1 MNMKRTRA
9 IIPLLLTSLLLVLAG
24 CSSQKNTAKSRFW
37 QSFTAKYNIYYNGTQ
52 AYIEGSQAKED
63 GNKDN
68 YTEIIPLYTVGNK
81 NSMQLGS
88 GSFDKAI
95 EKSQKAIKLHSIN
108 KRPEW
113 TKSRRKTARDI
124 EWLNRKEYNPMMWKA
139 WMLMG
144 HSQFH
149 KRAFDEAA
157 AT

>member
-1 MNMKRTRA
+1 MSMNKTRI
-9 IIPLLLTSLLLVLAG
+9 IIPMILAVTLSAILS
-24 CSSQKNTAKSRFW
+24 CSSHKNTAKNRFW
-37 QSFTAKYNIYYNGTQ
+37 QSFTAKYNIYYNGTL

-81 NSMQLGS
+81 NSVSLGS

-113 TKSRRKTARDI
+113 TKSRR
-124 EWLNRKEYNPMMWKA
+124 
-139 WMLMG
+139 
-144 HSQFH
+144 
-149 KRAFDEAA
+149 
-157 AT
+157 